1 MRRLLEGIRPLHIA
15 LAFGL
20 LAAVF
25 SYVRY
30 NTALLSGSFLEKLE
44 LRVLDTKFR
53 LRGRQDIEPTV
64 VIAAGDERTI
74 NRLGLWGTWD
84 RAAMARMIRV
94 LGEAKADL
102 VAFDMVFADETGID
116 HRNAKRLREVMRS
129 TANEGNE
136 LSAALTSRTLQALL
150 VEALSGDQKLS
161 TAFEEYSSR
170 VVQGFIAN
178 PEPEPGKPPSNPQ
191 KHLEALEV
199 FVMQEIGDGIRYQ
212 DQGEAAARAGAEQN
226 IATLAIAEGVEPK
239 DLHLVKEAKGELLL
253 PRTYFLD
260 QAEYL
265 GFFSV
270 DPDSDGTMRRVP
282 MLFRHGN
289 VFLPS
294 LTLSAASL
302 HFGSNP
308 MLIAHDKI
316 DGAIGHIVFALEG
329 GKTRMIPVDH
339 DGTLLVNYYGES
351 EERIE
356 GRDGEESTGVFPRV
370 SLADVYCF
378 ENPDCPAAER
388 EKFDPL
394 SVRGK
399 VVIVAV
405 TAIGT
410 YDQRV
415 TPFSPVVPG
424 VEVHAAALQNL
435 LRGDPLERDD
445 LDYQIEMLLSLCLAL
460 LLAWGLTKLPVSFG
474 TLLVFGISLGWW
486 FIDTFVCFAVFQ
498 KWFHQVPIQMQ
509 IYGTW
514 VGINVWGY
522 LTEGREKALLKK
534 EFATV
539 LAPTVVDQLLENP
552 ELAGLGGAE
561 RDLTVMFSDIRG
573 FTSISE
579 KLSPEGLTA
588 FLNEY
593 LTPMTEILMKHQGTL
608 DKYMGDAIMAF
619 WGAPIEQADHSVRAC
634 YAALDM
640 MDELEEMKAGWRAEG
655 KPEIDIGIGLNS
667 GMMRVGFM
675 GSERMRNYTLLGDN
689 VNLGSRLE
697 GVNKEY
703 GTHII
708 ISEYTREAAGDA
720 IYARE
725 LDSIRVKGKQE
736 PVVIFELRG
745 KGTPE
750 LAEHEFLGRFHEALD
765 AYKKKRFH
773 LALGGFQALRAEY
786 PDDHPTRLY
795 IERCMNFLSHPPPP
809 SWDGVYEMKT
819 K

>member
-1 MRRLLEGIRPLHIA
+1 MRRFLQGLRPLHIA
-15 LAFGL
+15 VAFGL
-20 LAAVF
+20 LASIF
-25 SYVRY
+25 TYVRY
-30 NTALLSGSFLEKLE
+30 NTAWLAESFLEKLE
-44 LRVLDTKFR
+44 LRVLDSKFL
-53 LRGRQDIEPTV
+53 LRGRKDLEPTV
-64 VIAAGDERTI
+64 VIGAGDERTI
-74 NRLGLWGTWD
+74 ERLGLWGTWD
-84 RAAMARMIRV
+84 RSAIARMIDV
-94 LGEAKADL
+94 LAAAKADL
-102 VAFDMVFADETGID
+102 VAFDMVFSDEAGID
-116 HRNAKRLREVMRS
+116 HRNATRLREVLRS
-129 TANEGNE
+129 AANGGNA
-136 LSAALTSRTLQALL
+136 LSAGFTQGTLQTLL
-150 VEALSGDQKLS
+150 LEALSGDQKLS
-161 TAFEEYSSR
+161 EAFEENSSR

-178 PEPEPGKPPSNPQ
+178 SEPEPGQAPANPE
-191 KHLEALEV
+191 KHLEALDIFLMRE
-199 FVMQEIGDGIRYQ
+199 FGHGIRYQ
-212 DQGEAAARAGAEQN
+212 DQGEAAARAGAEQK
-226 IATLAIAEGVEPK
+226 IATLAVTEGAQPR
-239 DLHLVKEAKGELLL
+239 DLHLVKQAKGELLL
-253 PRTYFLD
+253 PRSYFLE

-270 DPDSDGTMRRVP
+270 YPDSDGTMRRVP
-282 MLFRHGN
+282 LIFRHGN

-294 LTLSAASL
+294 LALSAAAL

-316 DGAIGHIVFALEG
+316 EGAIGHIVFALEDG
-329 GKTRMIPVDH
+329 RTRMVPVDH
-339 DGTLLVNYYGES
+339 DGSLLVNYYGES
-351 EERIE
+351 EQRIE
-356 GRDGEESTGVFPRV
+356 GEDGDGTTGVFPRV

-378 ENPDCPAAER
+378 ENPDCPASER
-388 EKFDPL
+388 ERFDPL

-424 VEVHAAALQNL
+424 VEVHAAAIQNL

-445 LDYQIEMLLSLCLAL
+445 IHYQIEILLSWAL
-460 LLAWGLTKLPVSFG
+460 VILLSWALTKLPMHLG
-474 TLLVFGISLGWW
+474 TLLVLGVGLAWW
-486 FIDTFVCFAVFQ
+486 FIDTLVLFSAFQ
-498 KWFHQVPIQMQ
+498 IWFHQVPVQMQ
-509 IYGTW
+509 LFGTW
-514 VGINVWGY
+514 VCINVWGY

-539 LAPTVVDQLLENP
+539 LAPTVVDELLKNP

-593 LTPMTEILMKHQGTL
+593 LTPMTEVLIKHQGTL

-619 WGAPIEQADHSVRAC
+619 WGAPIEQSDHAVRAC
-634 YAALDM
+634 HAALDM
-640 MDELEEMKAGWRAEG
+640 MTELEEMKVRWRAEG

-697 GVNKEY
+697 GVNKQY

-708 ISEYTREAAGDA
+708 ISEYTTKAAGNA
-720 IYARE
+720 IHARE
-725 LDSIRVKGKQE
+725 LDAIRVKGKQE
-736 PVVIFELRG
+736 PVIIFELRG
-745 KGTPE
+745 KGDPE
-750 LAEHEFLGRFHEALD
+750 PAEHEFLERFHEALD

-773 LALGGFQALRAEY
+773 LALGGFQALRADY
-786 PDDHPTRLY
+786 PDDHPTRVY
-795 IERCMNFLSHPPPP
+795 IDRCMNFLSHPPPP